1 MKFKR
6 RFYDSTV
13 NFRNISKQRFIISI
27 IIGLASAFTIY
38 SFIYVLRES
47 FRVLNFSIAY
57 LPTIDESNRFF
68 YNLFFAG
75 LAVVYGNSIFISSCF
90 KRPQKTFSNKNPKK
104 TRILNDQIFLN
115 AYFLSWFS
123 RLFVLISIFSIG
135 FVNLFFFPDF
145 KFFFILILVVLFLD
159 SWKTLSLVLGKR
171 SFKLKTINLVVVL
184 VLSYILANINIVD
197 YKNLNVLLNKI
208 NPTVNLPKSYY
219 ESKILNRWGFYI
231 DFKLALDDKSRIILM
246 TNNYKKISFEEVS
259 NYILE
264 QKNSRREEMLP
275 FLTIRISADNNV
287 KIKYIKRI
295 EREAFYF
302 GIRNVNY
309 MVFNNNLSALG
320 EHKGIGIKIPYS
332 NYIMR
337 DSLFAETMNPYI
349 LNPVDIKRL
358 LKDKDILRIKIGKEI
373 KINDL
378 LVPHDMLVNEFQKYI
393 NKSTVF
399 EYNFTLDIA
408 YQDYITVLS
417 AHFRAIQ
424 TLRQSNASKGFDI
437 LKERYLF
444 TEEQINELSELKAR
458 FPTMFIEKIN

>member
-6 RFYDSTV
+6 RFYDSTI
-13 NFRNISKQRFIISI
+13 NFRNISKERLILGIV
-27 IIGLASAFTIY
+27 IGLASAFTIY

-57 LPTIDESNRFF
+57 MPTIDESNRFL

-75 LAVVYGNSIFISSCF
+75 LAVIFGNSIFISYCF
-90 KRPQKTFSNKNPKK
+90 RIPQKIFSNKNPKRA
-104 TRILNDQIFLN
+104 RILNDQIFLN

-171 SFKLKTINLVVVL
+171 SFKLKFFNLVVVL
-184 VLSYILANINIVD
+184 GLSYILANINIVD
-197 YKNLNVLLNKI
+197 YKKLNKTLNKI
-208 NPTVNLPKSYY
+208 NPTVNLPKSYF
-219 ESKILNRWGFYI
+219 ESKILNRWDFFI
-231 DFKLALDDKSRIILM
+231 DFKLALDDKSNIVLM

-275 FLTIRISADNNV
+275 FLSIRISADNNV

-302 GIRNVNY
+302 GIRSVNY

-320 EHKGIGIKIPYS
+320 EDKGIRVKIPYS
-332 NYIMR
+332 NYINR

-349 LNPVDIKRL
+349 LNPVDIKRF
-358 LKDKDILRIKIGKEI
+358 LKDKDILIIEIGKGI
-373 KINDL
+373 MFKDL
-378 LVPHDMLVNEFQKYI
+378 LVSREMLVREFQKHI
-393 NKSTVF
+393 NKNTVF
-399 EYNFTLDIA
+399 EYNFTTDTR